1 MPRPIWSGAI
11 SFGLVTI
18 PVKLFNAVNR
28 KSVSFNQLD
37 RRDQQRIRY
46 KKVNAASGDEVT
58 EDDIVKGYEVSKG
71 HYVVVDPDE
80 LEQFLPTATRSIDL
94 DEFVSL
100 DEIDP
105 LFLDAAYYV
114 APDKMVKPYALLV
127 QAMEEA
133 GKVAVGRFVMRN
145 KQYLAAVRAKDGR
158 LVLSTMVYPD
168 ELVDPKSIDEF
179 DGLSTVEVS
188 DRELA
193 MAGQLVESL
202 TGPFQ
207 PDQFRDDYREQ
218 VLALIEQKAAGEE
231 WEAPAP
237 AATATQVVDLM
248 AALEASVQAAKEA
261 RGRHPTSR
269 PQSTP
274 QPAEVAEPK
283 RGTRKRKSA

>member
-1 MPRPIWSGAI
+1 
-11 SFGLVTI
+11 
-18 PVKLFNAVNR
+18 VNR

-100 DEIDP
+100 EEIDP

-179 DGLSTVEVS
+179 DGLTSVEVS

-207 PDQFRDDYREQ
+207 PDQFRDEYREQ